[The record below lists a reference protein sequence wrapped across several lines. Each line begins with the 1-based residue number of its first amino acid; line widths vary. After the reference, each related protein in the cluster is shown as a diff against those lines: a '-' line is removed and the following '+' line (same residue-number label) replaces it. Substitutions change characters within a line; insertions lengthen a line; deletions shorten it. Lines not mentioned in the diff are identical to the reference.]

1 MSELTPALPRWAAA
15 ALLVLAATPA
25 AGNVWAQEPDV
36 APPSTTT
43 PPAVGGPRLSA
54 VTVGIQPA
62 YDDSSAADT
71 GAARPRAVE
80 YSEGYAKRLA
90 IHRVASYAEFPLFVT
105 EYILG
110 EKLLND
116 ERNTGQAPGG
126 LKTAHGIVAGG
137 LGVLFL
143 TNTVTGVWNLW
154 EARHDPAGRTRRTIH
169 GVGMLLAD
177 AGFVATAALA
187 QSARRTDTGANRHRA
202 VAIASM
208 SVATLSTL
216 MMYLWKN

>member
-1 MSELTPALPRWAAA
+1 MIGFAPAPPRWAAA
-15 ALLVLAATPA
+15 ALLLIAATPA
-25 AGNVWAQEPDV
+25 ADNVWAQQPDV
-36 APPSTTT
+36 SPPSTTR
-43 PPAVGGPRLSA
+43 PPVPAGPRLSA
-54 VTVGIQPA
+54 VTAGIQP
-62 YDDSSAADT
+62 DDGDSSAADT
-71 GAARPRAVE
+71 VAARPRAVE

-110 EKLLND
+110 EKVLSD
-116 ERNTGQAPGG
+116 ERNTGQTPGG

-177 AGFVATAALA
+177 AGFVVTAALA
-187 QSARRTDTGANRHRA
+187 QSARRTDTGANHHRA
-202 VAIASM
+202 AAIASM
-208 SVATLSTL
+208 SVATVSTL
-216 MMYLWKN
+216 MMYIWKD

>member
-1 MSELTPALPRWAAA
+1 MGLHSAPPRWAAA
-15 ALLVLAATPA
+15 ALLLIAAAPA
-25 AGNVWAQEPDV
+25 AGSVWAQEPEV
-36 APPSTTT
+36 SPPSTAS
-43 PPAVGGPRLSA
+43 PSSAGPRLSA
-54 VTVGIQPA
+54 VTAGIQP
-62 YDDSSAADT
+62 DDGDSATADT
-71 GAARPRAVE
+71 AVARPRAVE

-110 EKLLND
+110 EKVLND
-116 ERNTGQAPGG
+116 ERNTGQTPGG

-177 AGFVATAALA
+177 AGFVVTAALA
-187 QSARRTDTGANRHRA
+187 QSARRTDTGANHHRA
-202 VAIASM
+202 AAIASM
-208 SVATLSTL
+208 SVATVSTL
-216 MMYLWKN
+216 MMYIWKD